1 MWYINVVLYQA
12 LGTALCSTGSELVL
26 YNVTL
31 RMCMFLMRDEK
42 EASKVKQTNK
52 AKQCTYMY
60 VWTSVRPTCVYYP
73 IYVQCVAVPH
83 DFMY

>member
-42 EASKVKQTNK
+42 EERKKQARSNKQGKAMYVHVYVDQCQTNM
-52 AKQCTYMY
+52 CVLCY
-60 VWTSVRPTCVYYP
+60 VC
-73 IYVQCVAVPH
+73 AVCSSTT
-83 DFMY
+83 